1 MSATSA
7 PFPVH
12 RDDLGPFEH
21 CYGSIGISAVRVFA
35 YLASALSFGLA
46 VFFLQMDQQIASDSE
61 IQGLPKLAALL
72 IFSLSFVCLLGGML
86 HKPNRNRVLLF
97 ENGVAVE
104 GRYKPL
110 TASWEEIQHFQPC
123 AAGEAF
129 RFSLNN
135 GKELS
140 IAKETKGFIDLCNA
154 IRMRAG
160 EHIYQREYALT
171 QSGRRSM
178 FGPLEFTVNSCKVE
192 GVQFEWS
199 ELKKIHRSATKGSE
213 SLTFETHSLGDLS
226 PTVAANKIPSAHVC
240 YRLIEQLAQIR
251 VLTTL

>member
-1 MSATSA
+1 MSANAA

-46 VFFLQMDQQIASDSE
+46 VFFLQMDQQIAADSE

-86 HKPNRNRVLLF
+86 HKPRRNRVLLF

-104 GRYKPL
+104 GKHKPL
-110 TASWEEIQHFQPC
+110 TASWEEVLHYHPC

-129 RFSLNN
+129 RFSLSS
-135 GKELS
+135 GTELS
-140 IAKETKGFIDLCNA
+140 IAKETTGFIDLCNA

-160 EHIYQREYALT
+160 EHIYQREYALI
-171 QSGRRSM
+171 QSGGRSM
-178 FGPLEFTVNSCKVE
+178 FGPLEFAADSCRVD

-199 ELKKIHRSATKGSE
+199 ELDKIQTSATKGSE

-226 PTVAANKIPSAHVC
+226 PTVASNRIPSAHVC